1 MSQPRVQAIAAAVR
15 IMVRSPESRKEL
27 ALLTA
32 TLSYWQARAMAALL
46 LLPATAAVPEDRMLT
61 AAQAARTFS
70 LSKSF
75 LYERGEELGFA
86 RRPPGLHGVRFSE
99 KGLRE
104 WMDGQR

>member
-1 MSQPRVQAIAAAVR
+1 
-15 IMVRSPESRKEL
+15 
-27 ALLTA
+27 
-32 TLSYWQARAMAALL
+32 MAALL
-46 LLPATAAVPEDRMLT
+46 LLPAAAVVPEDRMLT

>member
-1 MSQPRVQAIAAAVR
+1 MAAAVR
-15 IMVRSPESRKEL
+15 RIARAPESREELSFLASTLAYWQTRTL
-27 ALLTA
+27 ALL
-32 TLSYWQARAMAALL
+32 MAV
-46 LLPATAAVPEDRMLT
+46 AVEVPDQDRMLT

-86 RRPPGLHGVRFSE
+86 RRPPGLHVVRFSE
-99 KGLRE
+99 RALRA

>member
-1 MSQPRVQAIAAAVR
+1 M
-15 IMVRSPESRKEL
+15 
-27 ALLTA
+27 LTA

-46 LLPATAAVPEDRMLT
+46 LFHDTPTVKAEDRMLT

>member
-1 MSQPRVQAIAAAVR
+1 MHHDRVRSVAAAVR
-15 IMVRSPESRKEL
+15 RIARAPESREEL
-27 ALLTA
+27 SFLAS
-32 TLSYWQARAMAALL
+32 TLAYWQTRTMALL
-46 LLPATAAVPEDRMLT
+46 LLPAAAVPEDRMLT